1 LLETPMPTIKDV
13 AREAGV
19 SVATVSYVLNN
30 KQALVSE
37 STRQSVLEAIKRV
50 GYVPSVVGR
59 GLQANKSHL
68 IGYAWHPITYGQVNP
83 VLDQFTYFMAHAA
96 EEAGYHLLTFT
107 CPLDNPV
114 PVYED
119 LITTRRVDAFVLSG
133 TRQDDPRIAYL
144 LERRFPFVSFGR
156 SNPEWQFSYVDVD
169 ARAGVREAVK
179 YLVDLGHRRIA
190 FVGWPEGSLSGDWRL
205 QGYLDGMRE
214 FDLPVPAS
222 YVQRGVQ
229 SDVTG
234 RQALCRWWELPPEQR
249 PTAVITVTDLIAIG
263 VMKQAAAFG
272 LVLPRDLSIIG
283 FDNAPL
289 VEHFTPALT
298 TFEQPIPEIGHILV
312 ELVERMVRGD
322 QPEHL
327 QVLVKPRLLMRESC
341 APPRQS

>member
-1 LLETPMPTIKDV
+1 MPTIKDV

-30 KQALVSE
+30 KQDLVSE
-37 STRQSVLEAIKRV
+37 PTRRAVLEAIKRV
-50 GYVPSVVGR
+50 GYTPSVVGR
-59 GLQANKSHL
+59 GLQANKSRL

-133 TRQDDPRIAYL
+133 TRQDDQRIAYL
-144 LERRFPFVSFGR
+144 LEQNFPFVSFGR
-156 SNPEWQFSYVDVD
+156 SNPEWAFSYVDTD
-169 ARAGVREAVK
+169 ARVGVREAVGH
-179 YLVDLGHRRIA
+179 LVALGHRRIA

-205 QGYLDGMRE
+205 QGYLEGMRE
-214 FDLPVPAS
+214 FALAVPPS
-222 YVQRGVQ
+222 YIQRGIQ
-229 SDVTG
+229 SDATG
-234 RQALCRWWELPPEQR
+234 RHALCRWWELPEDER
-249 PTAVITVTDLIAIG
+249 PTAVIAVTDLIAIG
-263 VMKQAAAFG
+263 VMRQAREFG
-272 LVLPRDLSIIG
+272 LTLPADLSVIG

-298 TFEQPIPEIGHILV
+298 TLEQRIPEIGQILV
-312 ELVERMVRGD
+312 ELVERMVQGNH
-322 QPEHL
+322 PEHM
-327 QVLVKPRLLMRESC
+327 QVLVPPRLIVRDSC
-341 APPRQS
+341 AAPRV

>member
-1 LLETPMPTIKDV
+1 MPTIKDV

-30 KQALVSE
+30 KQDLVSE
-37 STRQSVLEAIKRV
+37 PTRRAVLEAIKRV
-50 GYVPSVVGR
+50 GYTPSVVGR

-107 CPLDNPV
+107 CPLDDPV

-133 TRQDDPRIAYL
+133 TRQNDPRIAYL
-144 LERRFPFVSFGR
+144 LERGFPFVSFGR
-156 SNPEWQFSYVDVD
+156 SNPEWAFSYVDTD
-169 ARAGVREAVK
+169 ARAGVREVVA
-179 YLVDLGHRRIA
+179 YLVELGHRRIA

-214 FDLPVPAS
+214 LGLPVPPS

-229 SDVTG
+229 SDQTG
-234 RQALCRWWELPPEQR
+234 RRALCRWWELPEDER
-249 PTAVITVTDLIAIG
+249 PTAVIAVTDLIAVG
-263 VMKQAAAFG
+263 VMLQAREFG
-272 LVLPRDLSIIG
+272 LSLPADLSIVG

-289 VEHFTPALT
+289 VEYFTPALT
-298 TFEQPIPEIGHILV
+298 TFEQRIPEIGHILV

-322 QPEHL
+322 HPEHR
-327 QVLVKPRLLMRESC
+327 QVLVPPRLIVRDSC
-341 APPRQS
+341 APPAAR